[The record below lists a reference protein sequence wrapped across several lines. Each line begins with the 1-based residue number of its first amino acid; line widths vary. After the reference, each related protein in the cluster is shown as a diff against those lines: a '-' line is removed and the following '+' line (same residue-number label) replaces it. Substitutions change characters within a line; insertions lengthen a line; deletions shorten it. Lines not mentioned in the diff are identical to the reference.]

1 MNLREL
7 CFHLRNRRRMY
18 LFDDRYGT
26 AVGFVEGFNSAFDGV
41 PLSGFQE
48 YVATRTGHPGSGV
61 HWSYLIA
68 STSVPGIL
76 DAGPDLGQVPVEL
89 GVSLTDELVDLLE
102 AYQADSESA

>member
-48 YVATRTGHPGSGV
+48 YVSARTGCPGSAV

-68 STSVPGIL
+68 SASVPEIFDQGF
-76 DAGPDLGQVPVEL
+76 DLGRVPVEL
-89 GVSLTDELVDLLE
+89 GISLTDELIDLLE
-102 AYQADSESA
+102 AFQADDEPA